1 MMKLARLLP
10 SRNQLSEK
18 LLYGKVG
25 DVKDA
30 SWLHAFTSRAGIST
44 ARESSAP
51 KGYIADRIFAP
62 FSVYK
67 GKAALSVTPILPTF
81 TKLNSGT
88 LVVDRRGVML
98 LKFLPAIGERKY
110 DNEKRQYVLSF
121 DEQFMYSNAG
131 QVRKSLSIKHHADG
145 TGYLISLNV
154 VNNILKTKEFFT
166 VPVTTAEFAVM
177 KTACSFALP
186 HILGWDR
193 LTNQLSQDSRRAVG
207 HPSKL
212 KDRKAVE
219 RRKREAGRRMKNK
232 PVEVTEI
239 LYIPDKPPIPPH
251 QQPTVD
257 VFASIIDPKLANTLI
272 RRLNQIAP
280 LENLRHV
287 KRVHKKHLQGGK
299 IELSVILCLACENDN
314 QNELDNMEHDVRE
327 LVNSYQ
333 FPNFPHH
340 QKKRGKNNASYG
352 QRHIIHQLK
361 LELGL
366 LKINTKAWVG
376 LLACRWDKSH
386 LNGWRDFV
394 KCACWMNSNMGSFN
408 IDGITGFSEED
419 SQSVFSFMRFAVEL
433 AKSGDGLVNNAAVI
447 VDPSVKQVIA
457 SARDEICSWNT
468 PTNKTTIQ
476 TSSCK
481 QPDTCISHSD
491 SDRVITHDT
500 LTSNGS
506 TSEPKQLCTD
516 ASCLYP
522 WRWSEQEFY
531 TPNSSCWH
539 PLRHAAIVAIES
551 SAARDRQLFPGLGN
565 IEDKSFELDNMH
577 SSTSSPAKRQKINVK
592 IVKDAEKLDTLT
604 EGYDYT
610 SARPYLCTG
619 YDIYL
624 VWEPCPISLQVR
636 QAGYELLRLGC
647 AMALVHQRIR
657 RIFYAFPNPNAGALG
672 SVHRLQ
678 GEKSLNHHYA
688 VFRVLL
694 PEEVLHVKI

>member
-1 MMKLARLLP
+1 
-10 SRNQLSEK
+10 
-18 LLYGKVG
+18 
-25 DVKDA
+25 
-30 SWLHAFTSRAGIST
+30 
-44 ARESSAP
+44 
-51 KGYIADRIFAP
+51 
-62 FSVYK
+62 
-67 GKAALSVTPILPTF
+67 
-81 TKLNSGT
+81 
-88 LVVDRRGVML
+88 
-98 LKFLPAIGERKY
+98 
-110 DNEKRQYVLSF
+110 
-121 DEQFMYSNAG
+121 
-131 QVRKSLSIKHHADG
+131 
-145 TGYLISLNV
+145 
-154 VNNILKTKEFFT
+154 
-166 VPVTTAEFAVM
+166 
-177 KTACSFALP
+177 
-186 HILGWDR
+186 
-193 LTNQLSQDSRRAVG
+193 
-207 HPSKL
+207 
-212 KDRKAVE
+212 
-219 RRKREAGRRMKNK
+219 MKNK

-333 FPNFPHH
+333 LSAFITKVSKFP
-340 QKKRGKNNASYG
+340 ASSKEAWEE
-352 QRHIIHQLK
+352 QCK
-361 LELGL
+361 LWP
-366 LKINTKAWVG
+366 T
-376 LLACRWDKSH
+376 SYH
-386 LNGWRDFV
+386 PPTY
-394 KCACWMNSNMGSFN
+394 N

-624 VWEPCPISLQVR
+624 VWEPCPM
-636 QAGYELLRLGC
+636 C